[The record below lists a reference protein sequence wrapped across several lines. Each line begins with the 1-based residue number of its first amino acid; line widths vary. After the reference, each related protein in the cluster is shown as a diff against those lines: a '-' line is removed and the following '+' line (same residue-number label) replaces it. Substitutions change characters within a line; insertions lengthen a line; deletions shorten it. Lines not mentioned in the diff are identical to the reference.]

1 METLRWPLDGEWVE
15 GEEGKGGGGGG
26 VIGCE
31 RENSAQCV
39 LHPHMYMYICMVVS
53 VMVKGRKCV

>member
-1 METLRWPLDGEWVE
+1 MVSGWRERRERW
-15 GEEGKGGGGGG
+15 GGG

-39 LHPHMYMYICMVVS
+39 LHPHMYMYLCMVVS
-53 VMVKGRKCV
+53 VIVKGRESV